1 MKDAGTCAAVP
12 KLRLATDNT
21 DQAASS
27 HAKHAILDKTL
38 LNNIYSA
45 VLEFDKTACLAT
57 VTEAMSRGITP
68 EVIADRYV
76 PAVSLRIGEDWCEDR
91 LNFAQVTIGV
101 ARLQAMLRD
110 LGPHWAADA
119 VADAYAPSILMMAL
133 PGAHHTLGCTLLAG
147 QLRRRGY
154 SVRLALDLSQ
164 DELAR
169 LVAKMSF
176 DAVFISASQ
185 YERLEKLHRMVKF
198 LRTLSAQP
206 LPIAVG
212 GTLLDVHADV
222 AQMVG
227 VDIATSDIDEAI
239 THCGLTIMRNK
250 SVLSAVR
257 N

>member
-21 DQAASS
+21 DQAVSAHGQSS
-27 HAKHAILDKTL
+27 VLDTTL

-45 VLEFDKTACLAT
+45 VLGFDKPACLAT
-57 VTEAMSRGITP
+57 VTEAMSRGISA

-76 PAVSLRIGEDWCEDR
+76 PAISLRIGEDWCEDR

-110 LGPHWAADA
+110 LGPTWAADE
-119 VADAYAPSILMMAL
+119 VADAFAPSILLMAL

-154 SVRLALDLSQ
+154 SVRLALELSQ
-164 DELAR
+164 DEIAD

-176 DAVFISASQ
+176 DAIFISASE
-185 YERLEKLHRMVKF
+185 YESLEKLRRMVNF
-198 LRTLSAQP
+198 LRTLSVQP

-212 GTLLDVHADV
+212 GTLLDIHTDIAP
-222 AQMVG
+222 MVG

-239 THCGLTIMRNK
+239 EHCGLTIMRDK